1 MLLFIG
7 VQSFQPNAS
16 GSYRPLI
23 VPAWSDFEFAP
34 NGVCISPACFV
45 VEKSSSSSSSRTD
58 NDNNSNNNLQED
70 APTSFTLRNVPGT
83 GDCMFQ
89 AVALASFA
97 SVGLGGNNALLRA
110 ITKELRDLTARV
122 LEQGQGHLVIQGK
135 RLVKADD
142 LLQQAT
148 RQEGLESK
156 DEYLRVLRLQGAD
169 GGLYGGGPELTV
181 LCNLLRRPISIYE
194 LAKSHKLEES
204 YSNNSHGMTTNTTMT
219 TSISDDESLPTAAS
233 FENCPI
239 VCKGTFG
246 GPIFDDPLVSVPN
259 SAVTTLGQT
268 FLPGASSWHLHILV
282 VETSPTLKHAC
293 VLLPQRQQ
301 QQSDDDD
308 DDDEVG
314 NPLIRAS

>member
-1 MLLFIG
+1 MMTRLLFLLLFIG
-7 VQSFQPNAS
+7 VHSFQPNAS
-16 GSYRPLI
+16 ASRRPLI

-34 NGVCISPACFV
+34 NGVCISPARFV
-45 VEKSSSSSSSRTD
+45 VQESSTD
-58 NDNNSNNNLQED
+58 DDNNNKLQED
-70 APTSFTLRNVPGT
+70 APTTFTLRNVPGT

-122 LEQGQGHLVIQGK
+122 LEQGQGHLVIEGK
-135 RLVKADD
+135 RLVKADT

-148 RQEGLESK
+148 RQEGLEST

-194 LAKSHKLEES
+194 LSKFHKVEEG
-204 YSNNSHGMTTNTTMT
+204 YSNSSHSMTTTTTMT
-219 TSISDDESLPTAAS
+219 TSMSDDQSLAAS
-233 FENCPI
+233 AFQNCPI

-246 GPIFDDPLVSVPN
+246 CPIFDDPLATVPN
-259 SAVTTLGQT
+259 SAVTNLGQT
-268 FLPGASSWHLHILV
+268 FLPGASSWHLHVLV

-293 VLLPQRQQ
+293 VLLPQQN
-301 QQSDDDD
+301 DDDD
-308 DDDEVG
+308 DDVC
-314 NPLIRAS
+314 NPLVHAS